1 MAGGRVALKHA
12 PEFERSRTMNR
23 NELYSQTPASEPF
36 IGRRPVVLVENP
48 GEVPRLAARR
58 KLNSVIVAANE
69 ISLDA
74 IAQAVVSSPRK
85 AGVLVIP
92 WLPRAEIFPFLLR
105 GFHRVLPLP
114 ITAFPDNAKRLC
126 EAIHAAESAR
136 LIGAVPDLALAAL
149 TVFRAD
155 LSAICLPAHWFEQ
168 SGDNGLNDIRALKL
182 EEDGSVVK
190 IGSRRW
196 QSHQIISSFDANFRR
211 TLRRLELTQNDSL
224 GALIRRTRKER
235 RLGREEFP
243 GIDAKTIARIE
254 RNEIMRPQR
263 ETLRLIAQTLGIPV
277 EQLMEKIT
285 PAASESGTLH
295 PPVAHADEHSAS
307 A

>member
-1 MAGGRVALKHA
+1 
-12 PEFERSRTMNR
+12 MNR
-23 NELYSQTPASEPF
+23 NEPNNQIPASEPL
-36 IGRRPVVLVENP
+36 IGRRLVVLVENP

-105 GFHRVLPLP
+105 GFHRVLPLA
-114 ITAFPDNAKRLC
+114 ISAFPDHTKRLC
-126 EAIHAAESAR
+126 EAIKAAESAR
-136 LIGAVPDLALAAL
+136 LIGAVPDLALAAV

-155 LSAICLPAHWFEQ
+155 LSALCLPMHWFEQ
-168 SGDNGLNDIRALKL
+168 SGESGLTDMRALKI

-190 IGSRRW
+190 LGSRRW
-196 QSHQIISSFDANFRR
+196 ASHQIISSFDAHFRR
-211 TLRRLELTQNDSL
+211 TLRRLELTENDTL
-224 GALIRRTRKER
+224 GGLIRRTRKER
-235 RLGREEFP
+235 RLAREEFP

-263 ETLRLIAQTLGIPV
+263 ETLRLIAQTLDLPV
-277 EQLMEKIT
+277 EQLIEKMAT
-285 PAASESGTLH
+285 PAAESGTLH
-295 PPVAHADEHSAS
+295 PPATQADGHSAS